1 MSDIFISYARE
12 DRQRVQAL
20 AHALEKRGWSVWWD
34 WRIRTGQS
42 FDEVIQEAIDSSKVV
57 IVVWTK
63 TSVMS
68 QWVKNEAREGMDRD
82 VLFPVM
88 LEEVKIPM
96 EFRHVQT
103 AHLME
108 WQLGKNYSDFDKFV
122 EDITRKVGVPA
133 MASVQQIPMKLAQE
147 QLISRSVSPSEMV
160 KVPKGPFLY
169 GEEKT
174 REVVDHD
181 YWIDQY
187 LVTNEKYLAFVL
199 ADGYVNQAY
208 WSPEGWRWKAENSI
222 TRPVYWDDSK
232 RNKPDHPVVGVSY
245 YEVEAYAKWARK
257 RLPTEQ
263 EWEKA
268 ARGKDG
274 RQYPWGEEFDNE
286 KCNSYESG
294 LGHTTPI
301 TQYPN
306 GASPYGCYDMAGNV
320 WEWCA
325 DLYDETNCQRV
336 SRGGSWDTDP
346 DYLRASS
353 RNWSNAVLRASDV
366 GFRLAQDIEP

>member
-1 MSDIFISYARE
+1 MRYLLKPLISRAKTAVGQVHSEIAWHENQSSYLGLMSSNEGQGVSSKSDVMSDIFISYARE

-122 EDITRKVGVPA
+122 E
-133 MASVQQIPMKLAQE
+133 
-147 QLISRSVSPSEMV
+147 
-160 KVPKGPFLY
+160 
-169 GEEKT
+169 
-174 REVVDHD
+174 
-181 YWIDQY
+181 
-187 LVTNEKYLAFVL
+187 
-199 ADGYVNQAY
+199 
-208 WSPEGWRWKAENSI
+208 
-222 TRPVYWDDSK
+222 
-232 RNKPDHPVVGVSY
+232 
-245 YEVEAYAKWARK
+245 
-257 RLPTEQ
+257 
-263 EWEKA
+263 
-268 ARGKDG
+268 
-274 RQYPWGEEFDNE
+274 
-286 KCNSYESG
+286 
-294 LGHTTPI
+294 
-301 TQYPN
+301 
-306 GASPYGCYDMAGNV
+306 
-320 WEWCA
+320 
-325 DLYDETNCQRV
+325 
-336 SRGGSWDTDP
+336 
-346 DYLRASS
+346 
-353 RNWSNAVLRASDV
+353 
-366 GFRLAQDIEP
+366 